1 MLATLLYH
9 ILRPDTCLYLTKVG
23 FMKKNKAQTA
33 LPYSTTDT
41 QWKFVCKQLLVK
53 IKFFSVLFACYL
65 KLT

>member
-9 ILRPDTCLYLTKVG
+9 ILRPDTCLYLTKMG

-41 QWKFVCKQLLVK
+41 QR
-53 IKFFSVLFACYL
+53 
-65 KLT
+65 